1 MAYIH
6 DIRAKMG
13 HMPLIMT
20 SSSGV
25 LFNSRHEVL
34 LQARAD
40 TGDWGFP
47 GGYLDYG
54 ESFQTALVREF
65 KEDAG
70 WLVKPVKFLGILDQ
84 DFYTYPNGDRVQP
97 INAVYVV
104 TPQSQ
109 RQYSTK
115 LTETVKTAFVSL
127 DEDPRFFN
135 QQHEKIW
142 QLARDYASQCWGY
155 EKH

>member
-6 DIRAKMG
+6 DIRQKVG

-20 SSSGV
+20 SASGV
-25 LFNSRHEVL
+25 LFDDHHRVL
-34 LQARAD
+34 LQERAD

-70 WLVKPVKFLGILDQ
+70 RLIKPVQLLGILDQ
-84 DFYTYPNGDRVQP
+84 DFYTYPNGDEVQP

-104 TPQSQ
+104 TLASHD
-109 RQYSTK
+109 RFLTK
-115 LTETVKTAFVSL
+115 ATETVKTAFVSL
-127 DEDPRFFN
+127 AEQPRFFN
-135 QQHEKIW
+135 GQHEKMW
-142 QLARDYASQCWGY
+142 QLACQYASKRWATDD
-155 EKH
+155 K